1 MGWHDAVNIISLL
14 IEHSDAIVVRI
25 WQTVSVIGVT
35 AGPDI
40 SNSVNTQ
47 LTDGGSPSATLQT
60 CKLYLVLRRLILSQG
75 MKGHFI

>member
-1 MGWHDAVNIISLL
+1 MVSVVVVEFRL
-14 IEHSDAIVVRI
+14 IGQRAAIVDLA
-25 WQTVSVIGVT
+25 VSVIGVT

-47 LTDGGSPSATLQT
+47 LTDGVAPSATLQT
-60 CKLYLVLRRLILSQG
+60 CKLYLVLRPLILSRG

>member
-1 MGWHDAVNIISLL
+1 MWCWMVSGAVVDFLL
-14 IEHSDAIVVRI
+14 IGQHTAIVDLA
-25 WQTVSVIGVT
+25 VSVIGVT

-47 LTDGGSPSATLQT
+47 LTDGVGPSATLQT
-60 CKLYLVLRRLILSQG
+60 CKLYLVLRRLILSRG